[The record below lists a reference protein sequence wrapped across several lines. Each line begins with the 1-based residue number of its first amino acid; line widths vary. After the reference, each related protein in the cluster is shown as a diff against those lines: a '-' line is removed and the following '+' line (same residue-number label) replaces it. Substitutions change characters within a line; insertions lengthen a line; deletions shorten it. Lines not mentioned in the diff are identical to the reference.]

1 VTKIAARIAATSLL
15 GVGGLHVVW
24 AIGSSW
30 PMGDRQQLAD
40 AVVGT
45 DNAEPPSPAACLA
58 VAGLLTTAA
67 ALVDGHP
74 RSAPALS
81 RIGSAGVAAVLA
93 TRGGLGLAGRT
104 DIVSPGSTSER
115 FRRLDRW
122 VYSPFCLVLAALALP
137 GLGPAPGTS
146 TCSPCRSRSRPT

>member
-1 VTKIAARIAATSLL
+1 VSKVAPRTAATGLL
-15 GVGGLHVVW
+15 GVGALHVVW
-24 AIGSSW
+24 GTGSSW
-30 PMGDRQQLAD
+30 PMGDNQQLID

-45 DNAEPPSPAACLA
+45 DNAEPPSPAACHA

-81 RIGSAGVAAVLA
+81 RIGSAGVVAVLA

-104 DIVSPGSTSER
+104 DLVSPGSTSER
-115 FRRLDRW
+115 FRRLDRR
-122 VYSPFCLVLAALALP
+122 VYSPFCLALAAPALP
-137 GLGPAPGTS
+137 AGGDDA
-146 TCSPCRSRSRPT
+146 R